1 MRQMT
6 EPMIADH
13 LNQILKRD
21 ITLLR
26 AVWSF
31 WASVSAMSFTPAVSS
46 PRLNPDRIISMIDWY
61 MPIMP
66 IPVGPNNMAII
77 LVRMMPM
84 RIINAW
90 DPPKMVVDFIIC

>member
-1 MRQMT
+1 MK

-31 WASVSAMSFTPAVSS
+31 WTSVSAMSFTPAVSS
-46 PRLNPDRIISMIDWY
+46 PRLNPDRIMSIIDW
-61 MPIMP
+61 
-66 IPVGPNNMAII
+66 
-77 LVRMMPM
+77 
-84 RIINAW
+84 
-90 DPPKMVVDFIIC
+90 

>member
-13 LNQILKRD
+13 LNQVLRRD

-26 AVWSF
+26 TVRPSL
-31 WASVSAMSFTPAVSS
+31 ASVSAMSFTPAVSS

-61 MPIMP
+61 IPIIP
-66 IPVGPNNMAII
+66 IPVGPSNMATI
-77 LVRMMPM
+77 LVRMIPM